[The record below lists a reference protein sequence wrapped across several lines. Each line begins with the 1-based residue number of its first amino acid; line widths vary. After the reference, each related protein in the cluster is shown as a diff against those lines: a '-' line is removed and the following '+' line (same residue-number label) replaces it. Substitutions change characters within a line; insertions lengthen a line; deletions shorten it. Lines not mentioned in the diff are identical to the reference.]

1 MNHKPNFSV
10 SRFLDSEKITKLD
23 PEKIVNDEINKVDV
37 DGKEIATTD
46 TGFLVKIEDWTED
59 VAKVIADQEGISLS
73 QKHWDVINYLRDE
86 FINNKENQPNTRNMV
101 KDLGKIWGEKID
113 TKALFDLFPGNPS
126 KQAGRI
132 GGLPES
138 RRKGGY

>member
-1 MNHKPNFSV
+1 MKV
-10 SRFLDSEKITKLD
+10 E
-23 PEKIVNDEINKVDV
+23 VN
-37 DGKEIATTD
+37 GKEVSTTD
-46 TGFLVKIEDWTED
+46 TGFLTNLEDWNKEIAMEI
-59 VAKVIADQEGISLS
+59 AKQEGIDLTDR
-73 QKHWDVINYLRDE
+73 HWDVINYLREE
-86 FINNKENQPNTRNMV
+86 FINNKENQPNTRAMV
-101 KDLGKIWGEKID
+101 KDLGKLWGEKID